1 MNYIILVIA
10 ATAAF
15 SLDRPLLK
23 NKRLVVAYTVI
34 LIAAISASFVVM
46 TNSHL
51 IGPPQLIAK
60 LMDPLANWVYRL
72 HE

>member
-1 MNYIILVIA
+1 M
-10 ATAAF
+10 
-15 SLDRPLLK
+15 LK